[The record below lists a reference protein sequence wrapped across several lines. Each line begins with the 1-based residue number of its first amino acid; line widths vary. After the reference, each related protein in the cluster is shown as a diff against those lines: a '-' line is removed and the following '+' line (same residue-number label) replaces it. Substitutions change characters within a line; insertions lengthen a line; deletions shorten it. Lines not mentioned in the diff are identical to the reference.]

1 MTVAKSSTQ
10 PRGRAHDRY
19 LELVR
24 QFPLRPIRT
33 KREYVAATKVM
44 DSLAIRGEDGLDQ
57 DELDYLEV
65 LTNLVETYD
74 QQYCPEIDD
83 GTPLDR
89 LKILLE
95 HSGMSTADLG
105 RVLGSSGLASQI
117 VLGRRQLSKTHI
129 RILSRHF
136 KLDANYFL

>member
-1 MTVAKSSTQ
+1 MV
-10 PRGRAHDRY
+10 
-19 LELVR
+19 
-24 QFPLRPIRT
+24 
-33 KREYVAATKVM
+33 

-57 DELDYLEV
+57 DELDYLDV
-65 LTNLVETYD
+65 LTNLVEAYD
-74 QQYCPEIDD
+74 EQHCPVVEE

-89 LKILLE
+89 LKSLLE

-105 RVLGSSGLASQI
+105 RLLGSSGLASQL
-117 VLGRRQLSKTHI
+117 VLGRRQLSKAHI

>member
-1 MTVAKSSTQ
+1 MRMTNDNDCQ
-10 PRGRAHDRY
+10 RRAAADHY
-19 LELVR
+19 MELVR

-33 KREYVAATKVM
+33 KREYVAAAQVM

-83 GTPLDR
+83 GTPP
-89 LKILLE
+89 
-95 HSGMSTADLG
+95 
-105 RVLGSSGLASQI
+105 
-117 VLGRRQLSKTHI
+117 
-129 RILSRHF
+129 
-136 KLDANYFL
+136 